1 VFQDKRLTGICSS
14 SLERFFFENYLFP
27 ELAVY
32 GIGVHHAGLS
42 LDDRR
47 AVESLFLNKQLKVVV
62 ATSTLAVGVNLRK
75 ISTNFL
81 S

>member
-1 VFQDKRLTGICSS
+1 V
-14 SLERFFFENYLFP
+14 SLFFL
-27 ELAVY
+27 ELAVW

-47 AVESLFLNKQLKVVV
+47 AVENLFLSKQLKVVV

-75 ISTNFL
+75 IFNKNKFSNLDLNVSFQLPTPL
-81 S
+81 